1 MEKATYQTNMG
12 PSTRRP
18 DPGPAH
24 NQPTKSSWGATLP
37 WIDRPQA
44 LGNPLSMPLA
54 SSLHVAPSSYSPK
67 AVAWWIR
74 GIFHQNRPSTST
86 NRGRGSVFSHTPHG
100 SNLHYSQDVES
111 TIFYLRVRESWAMLK
126 FRKSP
131 RRSNIFLYRSFVRL
145 KYFMYL
151 FIISIYLNVFMVI

>member
-1 MEKATYQTNMG
+1 MKKGHLPDKHGPKHEKTRFR
-12 PSTRRP
+12 PST
-18 DPGPAH
+18 
-24 NQPTKSSWGATLP
+24 QPTSQRRLGATLP
-37 WIDRPQA
+37 WVDRPQG
-44 LGNPLSMPLA
+44 LGDPLSMPLA
-54 SSLHVAPSSYSPK
+54 SCLHVAPSSYSPK

-74 GIFHQNRPSTST
+74 GIFHQNRPSTSI

-111 TIFYLRVRESWAMLK
+111 TIFYL
-126 FRKSP
+126 
-131 RRSNIFLYRSFVRL
+131 RSNIFLYRSFVRL